1 MSEENTHL
9 YEGLFLFNI
18 QAINGDLNVA
28 LEHMNEIL
36 SRAEAEVVALSRWD
50 ERKLAYEIRG
60 QKRGLYILAYFRV
73 RGPQIA
79 NIERDVNL
87 SEFLLR
93 CLILR
98 ADHMGEIEIEQAI
111 AEAAKTADHAA
122 IAGDRKVGEMDENE
136 LAEASTVGDENLS
149 VEEAAEQ
156 APTEEQPEEAE
167 SK

>member
-50 ERKLAYEIRG
+50 ERKLAYEIKG
-60 QKRGLYILAYFRV
+60 QKRGLYILAYFKV

-87 SEFLLR
+87 SEYLLR

-98 ADHMGEIEIEQAI
+98 ADHMGQVEIDLAI
-111 AEAAKTADHAA
+111 AEAAKSADHAA
-122 IAGDRKVGEMDENE
+122 IADDKRVGDMDDEELTEM
-136 LAEASTVGDENLS
+136 AVVGDES
-149 VEEAAEQ
+149 EPVEEATDDSDADSDE
-156 APTEEQPEEAE
+156 
-167 SK
+167 K